1 MISGYPIY
9 DICTLS
15 ENREN
20 DMLVDRFAAYLQSH
34 TNLRFP
40 HKHSFYHLVFFTE
53 ASGTHSIDFR
63 TYDARAGQIYFMAPG
78 QVHSWFFGEQIDG
91 YIVNFSPAYFNN
103 FLLRAD
109 YPESL
114 PFFSGNID
122 DCVFDLDEE
131 SAAEIARLFEQLIT
145 ETHTPAD
152 RYTHDMV
159 CVLLMRVFTMV
170 ARKFGGRQ
178 QAAASGYN
186 QTLLSNFRKLIEQNY
201 AALKLPKEYAAL
213 LYITPNHLNAICTDI
228 LGISAGEVIRS
239 RVMLEAKRMLVN
251 PKLTVADIAGRLG
264 FADNSYFTRFFKK
277 QAGLT
282 PEEFRK
288 TVNSK

>member
-145 ETHTPAD
+145 ET
-152 RYTHDMV
+152 
-159 CVLLMRVFTMV
+159 
-170 ARKFGGRQ
+170 Q

-277 QAGLT
+277 QAGLP